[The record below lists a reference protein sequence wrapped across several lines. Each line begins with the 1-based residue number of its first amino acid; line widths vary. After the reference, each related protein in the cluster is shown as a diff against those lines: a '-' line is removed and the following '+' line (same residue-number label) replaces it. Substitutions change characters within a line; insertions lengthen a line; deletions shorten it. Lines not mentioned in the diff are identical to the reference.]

1 MALEVEVYGRNV
13 EVTDRLYDYASKKVA
28 KLDRY
33 LNDID
38 EVRVELASVKAAR
51 SVGDRQVA
59 QLTVRGKGYLLRAEE
74 RSDDM
79 FAAIDSAIDKM
90 QRQMERFKGKRQRG
104 RGDGKSA
111 AEVTAELI
119 QKEES
124 ERSMFVRRKKFV
136 LTPMD
141 EFEALEQMRLLGHE
155 DFFVFYNQATK
166 SVNVLYRRRE
176 GDYGLIETEL
186 R

>member
-79 FAAIDSAIDKM
+79 FAAIDS
-90 QRQMERFKGKRQRG
+90 
-104 RGDGKSA
+104 
-111 AEVTAELI
+111 
-119 QKEES
+119 
-124 ERSMFVRRKKFV
+124 
-136 LTPMD
+136 
-141 EFEALEQMRLLGHE
+141 
-155 DFFVFYNQATK
+155 
-166 SVNVLYRRRE
+166 
-176 GDYGLIETEL
+176 
-186 R
+186 